1 MWKFFSGSLLRNKA
15 IYTSVVLIIT
25 AFMGYQTSQVELS
38 YDFAQILPDTDSTF
52 IEYQSFKK
60 HFGEDGNVMVMGF
73 ADKNLFQY

>member
-52 IEYQSFKK
+52 IEYQNFKK
-60 HFGEDGNVMVMGF
+60 HFGEDGM
-73 ADKNLFQY
+73 